1 MTNRRIGTST
11 FEKPKKPKI
20 KYKSIK
26 IEENRLSEVLEILE
40 ERGVHYK
47 YR

>member
-1 MTNRRIGTST
+1 MGT
-11 FEKPKKPKI
+11 FKKPKKSKEPKI
-20 KYKSIK
+20 KYKTIK

-40 ERGVHYK
+40 ERGVHYE